1 MSARKRGKVMGDA
14 SGRGGGGPRPAAIGV
29 AALATVACSA
39 GAASPGGAPAVIA
52 ASAPSAAS
60 TASATI
66 RPAASGVLRG
76 GRAPPLA
83 QTSDPLS
90 VLVEL
95 EPGVDELRWRETQ
108 LQPLGGEVRGRL
120 RHVRD
125 ALIVQVPAASLE
137 ALRRLPGVRRVTI
150 VRDASTGPPPP
161 VR

>member
-1 MSARKRGKVMGDA
+1 VSAGKRGKVTGDA
-14 SGRGGGGPRPAAIGV
+14 SGRGRGRGRGARPAAIGV

-39 GAASPGGAPAVIA
+39 GAASPSGAPAASA
-52 ASAPSAAS
+52 ASAAGASSAA
-60 TASATI
+60 I
-66 RPAASGVLRG
+66 RPAASGALRTE
-76 GRAPPLA
+76 RAPPVA
-83 QTSDPLS
+83 RTSDPLS

-95 EPGVDELRWRETQ
+95 DPGVDEQRWRETQ

-137 ALRRLPGVRRVTI
+137 PLRRLPGVRRVTI
-150 VRDASTGPPPP
+150 VRDAHTGPPPP